1 MALNIGITCIGYN
14 CKEGLE
20 QVLKPW
26 QEIYFKPSLCPDIE
40 SVSVGFVHGCFEETY
55 KIGYPL
61 HSVDGTEDYAKQ
73 LVFNDTVLA
82 EVAIET
88 TPAKEYEMWTKGYEL
103 SQSHGDVDLLWML
116 NTDEV
121 WEIEEINRV
130 LKFIKANDLVDFYKV
145 NFKNYCIDKS
155 TWVDDFI
162 VPRIWWTKKQ
172 GGLKR
177 FYQDDL
183 VEYNNGKKD
192 VQCSHLVIPQPIAF
206 PKHYSWVGSKEYLQ
220 RKLAFQKLR
229 YGTCSYRWNETE
241 DKLELNED
249 YYRSVGKPKPIL
261 NKD

>member
-1 MALNIGITCIGYN
+1 MAFNIGITCIGYN

-20 QVLKPW
+20 QVLEPW
-26 QEIYFKPSLCPDIE
+26 SKIKKDSSLSPLINLVAL
-40 SVSVGFVHGCFEETY
+40 SFVHGCFEETH
-55 KIGYPL
+55 KIGFPI
-61 HSVDGTEDYAKQ
+61 HSTDGTEEYVRKS
-73 LVFNDTVLA
+73 DTITNFSIRQ
-82 EVAIET
+82 E
-88 TPAKEYEMWTKGYEL
+88 PAKEYEMWTEGYE
-103 SQSHGDVDLLWML
+103 SSKESFYGDMDLLWML

-130 LKFIKANDLVDFYKV
+130 LKYIQSNDLVDFYKV

-162 VPRIWWTKKQ
+162 VPRIWWANKQ

-192 VQCSHLVIPQPIAF
+192 VQCSHLVIPPAIAF

-229 YGTCSYRWNETE
+229 YGVCSYRWNDLE

-249 YYRSVGKPKPIL
+249 YYRTYGKPKPVL
-261 NKD
+261 KKD